1 MLTCALICVLAGVYG
16 VTRSGAGHTNGPAV
30 WRRRGLWE
38 RKRRVQGTN
47 MYHVCVQMQYG
58 MDFSRDVRHRMPIVP
73 IVPIAERRRR
83 SSPRTLSFTRQPRP
97 RRVFASNARMRVCA
111 RTRTPARLHACACT
125 HAHTHTHTRTRTCT
139 HARKRTHAHTQHEQ
153 IRIHLPPYATRIFTL
168 TPDFGKEAEAPQG
181 MCVCVCV
188 CVCVC
193 LCLSVYTWSHTL

>member
-111 RTRTPARLHACACT
+111 RKRTPARLRVHARTHT

-139 HARKRTHAHTQHEQ
+139 HTHMHARTQTHARAHTTRADTDSPTAVCDSHLHAHT
-153 IRIHLPPYATRIFTL
+153 RLR
-168 TPDFGKEAEAPQG
+168 
-181 MCVCVCV
+181 
-188 CVCVC
+188 
-193 LCLSVYTWSHTL
+193 